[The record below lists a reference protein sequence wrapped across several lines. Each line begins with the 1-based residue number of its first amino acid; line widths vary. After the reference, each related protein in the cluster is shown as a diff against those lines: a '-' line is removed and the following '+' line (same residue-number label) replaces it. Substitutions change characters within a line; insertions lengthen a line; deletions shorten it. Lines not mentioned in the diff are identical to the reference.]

1 MSLPTNKN
9 AFAVFAALLSRT
21 GCARLLACG
30 LLGLAIGALTI
41 AGPPRGRKA
50 HADAGLTAHE
60 WGTFTAIAGTDGQP
74 VEWLPVD
81 LVGGAHDLPHFVQHF
96 RTAGYKDVLRGTV
109 RMETPVIYFYS
120 AHAATVSVHVSFAKG
135 FITEWYPHT
144 TRIQPSTSLLETA
157 LYEDHSD
164 GSITWDS
171 VTVAPNLADDF
182 PRENAG
188 SHYYAARETL
198 ATPLSVHTP
207 SGDQHEKFLFYRG
220 VSNVS
225 LPVSAKVLPSGSIQ
239 FDNRTGQPIP
249 ALILFERRGDKLG
262 YHVVTSARD
271 RITLEIPSV
280 SGTFGS
286 LRSDLEDLLV
296 AQGLF
301 RDEAH
306 AMLETWRDSWFEEGS
321 RLFYIV
327 PRAYVDSIL
336 PLSINPA
343 PAQLVRTFVG
353 RIELVTPATE
363 RSIETAIASHDG
375 ASLRKYGRFLYPIFD
390 VMLANRPNQDADN
403 DLLDALGVALATSTP
418 TSP

>member
-1 MSLPTNKN
+1 MSVPTNKN
-9 AFAVFAALLSRT
+9 AFTVVAAALSWT
-21 GCARLLACG
+21 DCARLLACG
-30 LLGLAIGALTI
+30 FLGLALGALTI

-50 HADAGLTAHE
+50 HADAGLIAHE
-60 WGTFTAIAGTDGQP
+60 WGTFTAIAGTAGEP
-74 VEWLPVD
+74 VEWLPVQ
-81 LVGGAHDLPHFVQHF
+81 LVGTQELPSFVEHIV
-96 RTAGYKDVLRGTV
+96 TAGYKAVLRGTI
-109 RMETPVIYFYS
+109 RMETPVIYFYT
-120 AHAATVSVHVSFAKG
+120 AHETNVSVHVSFSKG

-157 LYEDHSD
+157 LYEDHPD

-171 VTVAPNLADDF
+171 VTVAPTLADDF

-188 SHYYAARETL
+188 SHYYAARETS

-207 SGDQHEKFLFYRG
+207 SGGQHEKFLFYRG

-262 YHVVTSARD
+262 YHIVTSARD
-271 RITLEIPSV
+271 RIILETPSV
-280 SGTFGS
+280 SGTFDS
-286 LRSDLEDLLV
+286 LGGDLEDLLV

-343 PAQLVRTFVG
+343 PAQLVRAFVG

-375 ASLRKYGRFLYPIFD
+375 AALRKYGRFLYPIFD
-390 VMLANRPNQDADN
+390 VMLTKRPSPDDDN
-403 DLLDALGVALATSTP
+403 DLFDALSVALATSAP